1 MSPVGEALQERFVNV
16 CRAEL
21 ERLHRKT
28 ASLTSEQRAEVQALT
43 LEVAQ
48 RLALRLDAALVS
60 SGSGELAALVMR
72 LFAVTAPNGEDT
84 R

>member
-1 MSPVGEALQERFVNV
+1 MSPVGQALHERFDTVS
-16 CRAEL
+16 RAEL

-28 ASLTSEQRAEVQALT
+28 ASLTSEQRAEVHALA

-48 RLALRLDAALVS
+48 RLALRLDAALAS

-72 LFAVTAPNGEDT
+72 LFAVTAPDVEDT
-84 R
+84 K